1 MLHCFDTYL
10 NATKTDNAQ
19 ESDMAAI
26 KSKLS
31 GCVDIRPAKD
41 DQDRAGID
49 YIATIKGGREVYI
62 DLKTR
67 TQGCSKYWKARTQS
81 GEIIPE
87 LAIETWSVCPNN
99 RCPNGEVGW
108 TLDCR
113 KKTDL
118 ILYRFDPLDYGHP
131 FLICFHTLRMA
142 AEKRRHEWEMSCK
155 IDRQRNHSYYS
166 ESIFVRADWVKNA
179 VNAVMF
185 GKPCSERSVYIQQLL
200 FPLFYQK

>member
-10 NATKTDNAQ
+10 NASKTDDAQ

-26 KSKLS
+26 KVKLD
-31 GCVDIRPAKD
+31 GCVNIRPAKD
-41 DQDRAGID
+41 NEDRAGID

-67 TQGCSKYWKARTQS
+67 TQGCSKYWKARARS

-99 RCPNGEVGW
+99 RCPNGEIGW
-108 TLDCR
+108 TLDYR

-118 ILYRFDPLDYGHP
+118 ILYRFDPSDYRDP
-131 FLICFHTLRMA
+131 FLVPFHQLRMA
-142 AEKRRHEWEMSCK
+142 AQRKKDDWKMTCK

-166 ESIFVRADWVKNA
+166 ESIFVRADWVSNA
-179 VNAVMF
+179 VSMVMF
-185 GKPCSERSVYIQQLL
+185 GKPVSERATYVQQLL
-200 FPLFYQK
+200 FPHAT